1 MATWG
6 RWLSAFQQKGL
17 DNLMNFPRVLGPYG
31 SGLKHPQP
39 QREPSGA
46 PWLVGYA
53 TTMLP
58 VTVTTTFVADVVTM
72 VRAIAMDGLSMS
84 AGLASD
90 SSRTRTIS
98 TSTCKPINLGTSCVL
113 YVARSALSPLQELR
127 CTWSQVIVLAVANG
141 APAICDRSDSNDSN
155 EDPYCRSCDRSF
167 ESMGAL
173 LQHMEAKHDSRVGL
187 PRKPSNGAALQKFD
201 L

>member
-1 MATWG
+1 MRSAANPAS
-6 RWLSAFQQKGL
+6 LSSASQLIPPVRSSLLKPEEKAERQRGSLWPPGEDGCPTAFQQKGL

-39 QREPSGA
+39 QREPSSA

-53 TTMLP
+53 TTRLP

-98 TSTCKPINLGTSCVL
+98 TSTCKPINLGTSYVL

-127 CTWSQVIVLAVANG
+127 CTWSQDIVLAVANG
-141 APAICDRSDSNDSN
+141 GKNLSAIS
-155 EDPYCRSCDRSF
+155 
-167 ESMGAL
+167 
-173 LQHMEAKHDSRVGL
+173 
-187 PRKPSNGAALQKFD
+187 
-201 L
+201 